1 MPRLGPI
8 GLIRDPAPLACRHCG
23 ASVVTAPGAVATEK
37 ENAFGLLGSLNML
50 LATPGGFDF
59 TGADCQAW
67 MREAGFSRTRVEP
80 LTDTVSMIV
89 ATK

>member
-1 MPRLGPI
+1 M
-8 GLIRDPAPLACRHCG
+8 ALACIGGTMSFVDQIAQAAER
-23 ASVVTAPGAVATEK
+23 

-67 MREAGFSRTRVEP
+67 MRETGFSQTRVEP
-80 LTDTVSMIV
+80 LTDTVSMVV
-89 ATK
+89 AIK